1 VRKKQLLHLAIL
13 SFLTIALS
21 LGAQKNYLLFHSIVE
36 FSSIV
41 VFLFVGFLGYF
52 ASRMTPEPFL
62 TALSCIYSCTAFLS
76 TVHTL
81 SYHGMGILPWW
92 TANHSTQL
100 WVLMRYVHGAG
111 MLAAALYSSRQWFR
125 QRFCITFVLVSVA
138 GTAAVAF
145 GFFPDCFI
153 PGRGLTVFKV
163 FSEYAAMAMISAAIL
178 VTLRNRGEEAK
189 ENGYALQWAL
199 ACSVAGGFAFTF
211 HDDVYGVWNM
221 VGHILYGYSAYILLT
236 GVLFGSSRKLMD
248 LHYAELNEKI
258 REMNRNLEHRVKE
271 RTAELEEANR
281 AKSVFLAT
289 ISHEVRTPLNGIL
302 GMAEYLK
309 DDSVPPDERREY
321 LDVIRRSGES
331 LLEILNNVID
341 LSRIESG
348 TQELDM
354 APFRPGETAAEIE
367 SRFRERAEEK
377 GIELE
382 TYVDPALPPVLIG
395 DGSRIRQ
402 VLMNLVGNGV
412 KFTEKGKVSFSLEY
426 MGREEEHVY
435 LRIQVRDTGT
445 GIPLDARGR
454 LFTPFSQSDGS
465 IRRRHGGT
473 GLRLALS
480 SRIVALMGGE
490 LTFSTEEGKGTGFS
504 FTLLLQEGGVGLKND
519 TSCPGP
525 AVMPRGLSVLI
536 VEDNP
541 VNLMIL
547 ENQLQREG
555 WTVDSA
561 GNAMDAVRAV
571 DGEQF
576 DLVFMD
582 LEMPGMDGYQATGEI
597 RRIERETGRPPVPVV
612 ALTAHEGEEFR
623 KKAEE
628 AGMTYFL
635 TKPVGRRKLLRCISA
650 LFSVGAG
657 YEEKATEEKEKT
669 KICEQDTERKSQK
682 E

>member
-1 VRKKQLLHLAIL
+1 MRKNQLLHLAIL
-13 SFLTIALS
+13 SFLTVTLS

-62 TALSCIYSCTAFLS
+62 IALSCIYSCTAFLS
-76 TVHTL
+76 TAHTL
-81 SYHGMGILPWW
+81 SYQGMGILPWW

-100 WVLMRYVHGAG
+100 WVFMRCVHGAG
-111 MLAAALYSSRQWFR
+111 MLAASLYSSRQWFR
-125 QRFCITFVLVSVA
+125 KRFCITCIFVSLA
-138 GTAAVAF
+138 GTAAIAF

-153 PGRGLTVFKV
+153 PGTGLTVFKL

-178 VTLRNRGEEAK
+178 VTLRNRSEEAK
-189 ENGYALQWAL
+189 GNGYALQWAL

-211 HDDVYGVWNM
+211 YNDVYGVWNM

-248 LHYAELNEKI
+248 LHYAALNEKI

-281 AKSVFLAT
+281 AKGVFLAT

-309 DDSVPPDERREY
+309 DDSISPGERREY
-321 LDVIRRSGES
+321 LDVISRSGES

-348 TQELDM
+348 TQELDN
-354 APFRPGETAAEIE
+354 APFRPGEIASEVE
-367 SRFRERAEEK
+367 SRFRERAAEK

-382 TYVDPALPPVLIG
+382 VFVDPAVPPMLIG
-395 DGSRIRQ
+395 DGGRIRQ

-426 MGREEEHVY
+426 AGREEEHVY
-435 LRIQVRDTGT
+435 LRVQVRDTGI
-445 GIPLDARGR
+445 GIPEEARAR

-473 GLRLALS
+473 GLGLALS
-480 SRIVALMGGE
+480 GRIIALMGGE
-490 LTFSTEEGKGTGFS
+490 LTFSTGEGKGTVFS

-519 TSCPGP
+519 ASFSEP
-525 AVMPRGLSVLI
+525 AAMPQGLSVLI

-541 VNLMIL
+541 VNRMIL

-555 WTVDSA
+555 WTVKSA
-561 GNAMDAVRAV
+561 GNAMDAASAV
-571 DGEQF
+571 SVEQF

-597 RRIERETGRPPVPVV
+597 RRIEREAGRSHVPVV

-623 KKAEE
+623 KKADE
-628 AGMTYFL
+628 AGMAYFL
-635 TKPVGRRKLLRCISA
+635 TKPVGRRKLLRCMSA
-650 LFSVGAG
+650 LFSVCVKNAEKTTEEQ
-657 YEEKATEEKEKT
+657 EEK
-669 KICEQDTERKSQK
+669 KISEQDTERKNQA
-682 E
+682 